1 MALDEYST
9 GGGGKLKLKGSKVAD
24 GRVEKKKKKGLKKEE
39 RKKKEEQEAKKTP
52 DDGEGIVERREDQDS
67 ESREDPR
74 NEEEGGPKTETE
86 RKYEEVRRKRVC
98 PFSFPFFIS
107 FSVSFFVM
115 RKGWDYGV
123 DGVTFDIV
131 LTRLQLRER
140 LQRDGVKTH
149 KERVEELNKYLSRLS
164 EHHDMYVFLLLQVEI
179 SRNCK
184 C

>member
-39 RKKKEEQEAKKTP
+39 RKKKEEQEAKMNP
-52 DDGEGIVERREDQDS
+52 DNGEGAVERRDDEHS

-86 RKYEEVRRKRVC
+86 RKYEEVRRKR
-98 PFSFPFFIS
+98 
-107 FSVSFFVM
+107 
-115 RKGWDYGV
+115 
-123 DGVTFDIV
+123 
-131 LTRLQLRER
+131 LRER

-149 KERVEELNKYLSRLS
+149 KERVEDLNKYLSRLS
-164 EHHDMYVFLLLQVEI
+164 EHHDMPKI
-179 SRNCK
+179 GPG
-184 C
+184 